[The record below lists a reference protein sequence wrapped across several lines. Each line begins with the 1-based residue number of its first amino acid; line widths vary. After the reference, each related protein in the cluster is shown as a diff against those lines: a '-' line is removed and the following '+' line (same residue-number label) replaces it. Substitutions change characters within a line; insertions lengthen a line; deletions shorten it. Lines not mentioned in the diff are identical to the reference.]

1 MRILNV
7 PYLVFDA
14 VPRWQHKAVNCYW
27 LERHV
32 VINVTLIIVCVLS
45 RSGVTARLLGD
56 DLLV

>member
-14 VPRWQHKAVNCYW
+14 APRWQHKAANCCW

-32 VINVTLIIVCVLS
+32 VINVTLIIVLCTEPVRCDLS
-45 RSGVTARLLGD
+45 VFRR
-56 DLLV
+56 